1 MKFDSNL
8 AWKQATAA
16 IGANRD
22 LLLAL
27 AGVFFMLPGL
37 AFSLLFP
44 QPEPT
49 PGMAPEAMVKL
60 MSDYYS
66 AALPY
71 VIPMAVLQAGG
82 TLAMLTLF
90 TDRTRPTVGQAIR
103 RGFASILT
111 YVLALMLV
119 GFGLGGAAVIL
130 LTVASLVG
138 LPALA
143 LVGLAVAI
151 VGAVYVG
158 IKTSLLGPV
167 VAVEG
172 ERNPMVALRRSWR
185 LTKGN
190 SVRIGLFYLLVF
202 VGFVICLMIAMA
214 LVGIVL
220 ALVAGDET
228 AKVISA
234 VVSAAVGSVLT
245 LYFVAISAA
254 VHRQL
259 SGPSPEA
266 ARAPFE

>member
-8 AWKQATAA
+8 AWKQASASIA
-16 IGANRD
+16 ANRD

-27 AGVFFMLPGL
+27 AGVFFLLPSL
-37 AFSLLFP
+37 VFSLLMP
-44 QPEPT
+44 QPEPA
-49 PGMAPEAMVKL
+49 PGMEPDAIMKL
-60 MSDYYS
+60 MSDYYI
-66 AALPY
+66 AAMPY
-71 VIPMAVLQAGG
+71 FIPMAVLQAGG

-90 TDRTRPTVGQAIR
+90 TDRSRPTVGEAIR

-119 GFGLGGAAVIL
+119 GFGLGGAAVL
-130 LTVASLVG
+130 VLTLAGVTGVA
-138 LPALA
+138 ALA
-143 LVGLAVAI
+143 VLAFVALI
-151 VGAVYVG
+151 VGAIYVG

-167 VAVEG
+167 VAVDG
-172 ERNPMVALRRSWR
+172 ERNPIAAIRRSWR

-190 SVRIGLFYLLVF
+190 SARIGLFYLLVLVAFF
-202 VGFVICLMIAMA
+202 VGLMIAMT
-214 LVGIVL
+214 LVGILL

-228 AKVISA
+228 AKVVA
-234 VVSAAVGSVLT
+234 AMVSAAIGSVMT

-266 ARAPFE
+266 VSAPFE